1 MPRAA
6 WAASAAIP
14 FPVPLDM
21 TRAHKPDVPLENAAG
36 IVHYPEVLDRI
47 GAFY

>member
-1 MPRAA
+1 MPHAHPTPEQHLVPGPA
-6 WAASAAIP
+6 WH
-14 FPVPLDM
+14 M